1 MVTAERTISIQDGIR
16 YLKESGI
23 ESFEGSGILVIPCS
37 SPDEIYDLAN
47 KVRRIFKECG
57 YNKSWQID
65 PYYFDRRQ
73 SLTGQ
78 MFEN

>member
-1 MVTAERTISIQDGIR
+1 MIIAEKTIDIQEGVRI
-16 YLKESGI
+16 LEENGI

-78 MFEN
+78 MFDE

>member
-1 MVTAERTISIQDGIR
+1 MVIAERTIDIIEGVRI
-16 YLKESGI
+16 LKENGV

-37 SPDEIYDLAN
+37 SPEEIYDLAN

-65 PYYFDRRQ
+65 PYYYDRRET
-73 SLTGQ
+73 LAAQ
-78 MFEN
+78 MYDT